1 MIYEHLS
8 PHWIFVNDVFE
19 LIKIKTLAVIILRIE
34 MKSLISFFFHF
45 EYELTQFIHLIFNI
59 LMNNTSQLFS
69 LYCKLD
75 LIMYIFKAFTHSFSA
90 L

>member
-19 LIKIKTLAVIILRIE
+19 LIKIKTLTVIILRIE
-34 MKSLISFFFHF
+34 MKSLISLFFHF
-45 EYELTQFIHLIFNI
+45 KYKLTQFIHLIFNI
-59 LMNNTSQLFS
+59 LINHTSQLLS
-69 LYCKLD
+69 LHCKLN
-75 LIMYIFKAFTHSFSA
+75 LIMYIFKAFTHSFSV